1 MRVHDIYRKYSFH
14 ELMAELKKLKMIVF
28 KDGKKLLTEIT
39 SGQKFI
45 FKAME
50 LEIPTST

>member
-1 MRVHDIYRKYSFH
+1 
-14 ELMAELKKLKMIVF
+14 MAELKKLKMIVF
-28 KDGKKLLTEIT
+28 KDGKQLLTEIT

-50 LEIPTST
+50 VEFPRST